1 MKLVKF
7 SSRFCVAIILFHH
20 LSRQLVV
27 VHELIARISLQLS
40 YTLIIALLK
49 PLNVAGFHLYD
60 SLHCIIL
67 FLFWP
72 HGCE

>member
-1 MKLVKF
+1 MKLAKF
-7 SSRFCVAIILFHH
+7 SSRFSVAIILFHH

-60 SLHCIIL
+60 TLYYSFSVLAACM
-67 FLFWP
+67 
-72 HGCE
+72 